1 MMIILILIFITFPIE
16 MEMNVGFNSKTLLP
30 RKREERKSQKLLS
43 PIHTLESVDFLK
55 KKEGYILEFFV
66 MEFIR
71 SLWGKVDPHHP
82 AAMSQ

>member
-16 MEMNVGFNSKTLLP
+16 MEMNVGFNLKTLLP

-55 KKEGYILEFFV
+55 KKEGYILE
-66 MEFIR
+66 
-71 SLWGKVDPHHP
+71 L
-82 AAMSQ
+82 

>member
-1 MMIILILIFITFPIE
+1 MIILILIFITFPIE

-30 RKREERKSQKLLS
+30 RKRKERKSQKLLS

>member
-43 PIHTLESVDFLK
+43 PIHTLESVEFLK

-71 SLWGKVDPHHP
+71 SL
-82 AAMSQ
+82 

>member
-43 PIHTLESVDFLK
+43 PIHTLESVEFLK